1 VIPTKIG
8 IEARVIHDGNGVDIF
23 PSAGFASFFSHW
35 GRAMRRQNWLHAR
48 GRRNVHIVAFS
59 TAGISTIFDA
69 YKVARA
75 LGYPNGGF
83 DNRRKLWNHRDE
95 FLVYGAVHF
104 ENYAILAI
112 FPGDI
117 NERRITLQSSSH
129 TVNVMVPAV
138 FTSGLERGRETN
150 ELRIQIYQYTG
161 VFDEGRLDM
170 LVRHMGGLV

>member
-1 VIPTKIG
+1 MYTPVG
-8 IEARVIHDGNGVDIF
+8 FRVIHDGNGVDIF
-23 PSAGFASFFSHW
+23 PSAGFDDEGNLTSREPFMLWNNTAVFDDHLAWQKRPTPFASFFSHW

-48 GRRNVHIVAFS
+48 GCRNVHIVAF
-59 TAGISTIFDA
+59 
-69 YKVARA
+69 
-75 LGYPNGGF
+75 
-83 DNRRKLWNHRDE
+83 
-95 FLVYGAVHF
+95 
-104 ENYAILAI
+104 
-112 FPGDI
+112 